1 MMDFDTRK
9 NYDDSFFRDLYS
21 SLTYFF
27 YDTIEIVRVV
37 EGEKQVVKVPVIP
50 QSSKSDN
57 YVKEFYNKKN
67 KKCPDFPSVDQ
78 IKNIIPSGRIMMD
91 EGISI
96 DTSMVSNNGVRT
108 KALKSTNNDFF
119 SEMIEVYGRRTIL
132 SLDTRVLVQF
142 KTSSIIDRFKL
153 LERLL
158 DVFKDVSLFYFS
170 SKGYNKIPC
179 NVMLTESFRL
189 PNKSNYSFGIN
200 ADNLHT
206 MDVNFDLKT
215 FYVLDNAREE
225 LTSKNIAETIDYKI
239 KANYQE

>member
-50 QSSKSDN
+50 QSRKSDN

-67 KKCPDFPSVDQ
+67 KKCPDFRSVDQ

-96 DTSMVSNNGVRT
+96 DTSMV
-108 KALKSTNNDFF
+108 
-119 SEMIEVYGRRTIL
+119 
-132 SLDTRVLVQF
+132 
-142 KTSSIIDRFKL
+142 
-153 LERLL
+153 
-158 DVFKDVSLFYFS
+158 
-170 SKGYNKIPC
+170 
-179 NVMLTESFRL
+179 
-189 PNKSNYSFGIN
+189 
-200 ADNLHT
+200 
-206 MDVNFDLKT
+206 
-215 FYVLDNAREE
+215 
-225 LTSKNIAETIDYKI
+225 
-239 KANYQE
+239 